1 MGEEILQQPE
11 KTEQPQDAGNGVPQ
25 NQNSASVTQTS
36 SPSDPRLVEIIDNRI
51 AQMAAVQTRA
61 NAYMVALCLLVI
73 IQTAT
78 LVGFGVWTGFTTYW
92 TQSAIEKHEAAVM
105 AKVEKMDAELA
116 SAGTE
121 SRACMERVKKYVWE
135 LKTALGLKF
144 SQQRGAQPQ
153 AEDGEE

>member
-1 MGEEILQQPE
+1 MGEELLQQPE

-25 NQNSASVTQTS
+25 NQNSASLTQEQREA
-36 SPSDPRLVEIIDNRI
+36 DKRLLDIIDKRLD
-51 AQMAAVQTRA
+51 AMSAVQTRA

-78 LVGFGVWTGFTTYW
+78 LIGFGVWTGFTTYW

-105 AKVEKMDAELA
+105 AKVEKMEAELA

-121 SRACMERVKKYVWE
+121 SRECMERVRKYVWE

-144 SQQRGAQPQ
+144 SQQRGAQQQ

>member
-1 MGEEILQQPE
+1 MGEELLQQPE

-78 LVGFGVWTGFTTYW
+78 LIGFGVWTGFTTYW
-92 TQSAIEKHEAAVM
+92 TQSAIEKHEAAVI
-105 AKVEKMDAELA
+105 AKVEKMEAELA

-121 SRACMERVKKYVWE
+121 SRECMERVRKYVWE

-144 SQQRGAQPQ
+144 SQQRGAQQQ